1 MIECEF
7 CKNCFSNKSNLK
19 IHQKTVKYCL
29 KIQGKDEKKDEKKVF
44 KCLKCKRELSTYQR
58 LQTHYTICVP
68 YQLNLLSEKLN
79 EEFEKEKTRKDTIIL
94 NLKKIIQEQKE
105 DKNNFIDEL
114 KNQICELRKSLTECA
129 MEAIKNQKDENKVKK
144 LRIKYLENKYLKKQK
159 RVEYKGNNFIYILT
173 TPGLKKERR
182 YILGKATN
190 LTNRLSTYNKT
201 DEHEVVFYSHCPC
214 KDTMGVIEGLVFT
227 KLNKYRER
235 ANRERFILPH
245 DQDIDI
251 FVNCIKRCVDFV
263 K

>member
-1 MIECEF
+1 MITCEF
-7 CKNCFSNKSNLK
+7 CKNKFNSNSALK
-19 IHQKTVKYCL
+19 HHQNTARYCL
-29 KIQGKDEKKDEKKVF
+29 KIRGITKSCF
-44 KCLKCKRELSTYQR
+44 KCEACDKTFSNKYNLSI
-58 LQTHYTICVP
+58 HKVNC
-68 YQLNLLSEKLN
+68 SKLHQN
-79 EEFEKEKTRKDTIIL
+79 NKLRIK
-94 NLKKIIQEQKE
+94 NQIIQ

-235 ANRERFILPH
+235 SNRERFILPH